1 MGSGGGRWEVGE
13 EGGKWGRKVKSEG
26 GRWEVGEEGG
36 KWGRKVR
43 SGGGGG
49 RGNCKSTVTSS

>member
-1 MGSGGGRWEVGE
+1 MGE
-13 EGGKWGRKVKSEG
+13 EGKKWGRKVGSGG

-43 SGGGGG
+43 SGGGVGS
-49 RGNCKSTVTSS
+49 GNCKSTVTSS

>member
-1 MGSGGGRWEVGE
+1 MGEEGGKWGRKVRSGGGRWEVGE
-13 EGGKWGRKVKSEG
+13 EGK
-26 GRWEVGEEGG
+26 

>member
-1 MGSGGGRWEVGE
+1 MGSGGGRC
-13 EGGKWGRKVKSEG
+13 
-26 GRWEVGEEGG
+26 EVGEEGG